1 MTYTAK
7 VKLIYDSTWVQSYN
21 STLGQDFLPEEHVVY
36 EFPVEDATT
45 YQLFRAFGKFMLMIG
60 HCEETVAKGAASVA
74 FNEERS
80 TEQMKNTAECFD
92 LILSEDYGKKVI
104 PLENKI
110 YALEEQIRDLK
121 AKLSRYENPDNTQY
135 TEEEMDAM
143 TFEDM
148 QQAEEE
154 WERIKKGPMGTVL
167 TDEEDEGFE
176 VDTTLDDV
184 WPDGSPGTGAKY

>member
-45 YQLFRAFGKFMLMIG
+45 YQIFRAFGKFMLMIG

-80 TEQMKNTAECFD
+80 TEQMKNTAEYFD

-110 YALEEQIRDLK
+110 YALEGQIRDLK
-121 AKLSRYENPDNTQY
+121 AKLSRYENPDNSQY

-143 TFEDM
+143 TFE
-148 QQAEEE
+148 
-154 WERIKKGPMGTVL
+154 
-167 TDEEDEGFE
+167 
-176 VDTTLDDV
+176 
-184 WPDGSPGTGAKY
+184 AKV